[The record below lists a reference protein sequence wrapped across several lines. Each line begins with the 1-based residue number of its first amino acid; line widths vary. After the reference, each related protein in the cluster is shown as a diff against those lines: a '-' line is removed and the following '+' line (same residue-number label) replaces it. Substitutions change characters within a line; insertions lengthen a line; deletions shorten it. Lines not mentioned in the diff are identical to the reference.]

1 MIVVLIDLDL
11 RGKTVLVV
19 GGGKVGERKAVKFSA
34 AGAKV
39 VVASREFTEGV
50 KQLGDEGKL
59 QLVNIDLEMNP
70 LGIDSWISN
79 ADLVIAATNDREIN
93 ARIAEE
99 TKKKRTH
106 TNVVDNPQLGDFT
119 LPVVSRVGEF
129 HIAISTGGK
138 SPAMARVLRRKVEG
152 IIAEEDVLMV
162 RLQYYARELVKVHIS
177 NQLLRKKVLY
187 KIMRDS
193 GTRRFLKQRNFQE
206 AKVRAK
212 RIIKTYEKSARI
224 GRVL

>member
-1 MIVVLIDLDL
+1 MLIDLDL
-11 RGKTVLVV
+11 RGKTVLIV

-39 VVASREFTEGV
+39 VVASKGFTERV

-59 QLVNIDLEMNP
+59 QLVNVDLEMNP
-70 LGIDSWISN
+70 PSIDSWISN
-79 ADLVIAATNDREIN
+79 ADLVIAATNDRKIN
-93 ARIAEE
+93 AHIADE

-152 IIAEEDVLMV
+152 IITEEDVLMV
-162 RLQYYARELVKVHIS
+162 RLQSYARELAKVHIS
-177 NQLLRKKVLY
+177 NQRLRKRILY
-187 KIMRDS
+187 TIMRDS
-193 GTRRFLKQRNFQE
+193 GIRRLLKQSNFQE
-206 AKVRAK
+206 AKIRANH
-212 RIIKTYEKSARI
+212 IIKTYEKSARN
-224 GRVL
+224 GRVP